1 MDIWQG
7 QQYCGQMGN
16 KEVRPKPAPANC
28 MRVSRPQGKEGKPR
42 QSLADWVEEV
52 VQNIQGNQG
61 GYSSQDK
68 VLDRWELHRKNLRSS
83 EAPPWV
89 FHGVRSAH
97 EREETTQGWGKNNQ
111 RLGMPYA
118 HGA

>member
-42 QSLADWVEEV
+42 QSLAD
-52 VQNIQGNQG
+52 
-61 GYSSQDK
+61 
-68 VLDRWELHRKNLRSS
+68 
-83 EAPPWV
+83 
-89 FHGVRSAH
+89 
-97 EREETTQGWGKNNQ
+97 
-111 RLGMPYA
+111 
-118 HGA
+118 